1 MINVGGDDL
10 LVIGPGGKPEIR
22 ARAARTIGD
31 GEGCAGIRGGSI
43 LRPGCAY
50 LRHNC
55 HANPIRWPAPG
66 FDGSNPIC
74 PARQSGLRELTALSF
89 SSRRQ
94 PVIRLGVFAECRQLW
109 SRLEKQAAPLSRL
122 GHHQPQRAPPVTPAG
137 FAYRASDHNAENL
150 NFWHREVAKRPS
162 FWALSAARQ

>member
-66 FDGSNPIC
+66 FAGSSPIC
-74 PARQSGLRELTALSF
+74 PARQSGLTVVDDVAGDAKSAGSACSAIAF
-89 SSRRQ
+89 GRRRSGVRRRGRPRGLF
-94 PVIRLGVFAECRQLW
+94 PVCRQRNN
-109 SRLEKQAAPLSRL
+109 SRKSLPR
-122 GHHQPQRAPPVTPAG
+122 
-137 FAYRASDHNAENL
+137 
-150 NFWHREVAKRPS
+150 
-162 FWALSAARQ
+162 

>member
-50 LRHNC
+50 LRHPDSPVRVRY
-55 HANPIRWPAPG
+55 AQ
-66 FDGSNPIC
+66 
-74 PARQSGLRELTALSF
+74 ARSRSHGGLP
-89 SSRRQ
+89 SRRLYARRRNPRRLLLADKVQKRLQ
-94 PVIRLGVFAECRQLW
+94 PPGSEPDRQCDDHAQRRGRHVWTRISSWHHTSIGVPSASFART
-109 SRLEKQAAPLSRL
+109 SAT
-122 GHHQPQRAPPVTPAG
+122 RAG
-137 FAYRASDHNAENL
+137 KF
-150 NFWHREVAKRPS
+150 F
-162 FWALSAARQ
+162 